1 MEGLCVPPLVSGGN
15 EMKKLAV
22 VAIGGNAVNRPG
34 EKPTAENMFSAI
46 EEAMGYLVEMLDE
59 YDIVITHGNGPQ
71 VGNILIQQE
80 MAKDL
85 IPPFPIDVNDAQ
97 TQGSLGY
104 MIVQSLR
111 NQLEKRRIK
120 REIAALITQ
129 IVVDKNDE
137 AFKKPSK
144 PVGPFYTEEEAR
156 KLMSEKGWIMK
167 EDAGRG
173 WRRVVPSPKPLDIV
187 EKEVIK
193 MLLKNDV
200 IVVAAGGG
208 GIPVIRDNGLL
219 KGIEAVIDKDRA
231 SALLAIEINADVLII
246 LTGVEKVA
254 LNYGKPN
261 QVLLDSLTI
270 QEAEK
275 YLKEGH
281 FPVGSMGPKIEAAI
295 DFVNVTGR
303 ECLITDMKKLKEAL
317 SDLTGTRIVRG

>member
-1 MEGLCVPPLVSGGN
+1 LFWEG
-15 EMKKLAV
+15 MKMKNLAV

-34 EKPTAENMFSAI
+34 EKPTAENMLSAI
-46 EEAMGYLVEMLDE
+46 AEAMGYLVDMLDE

-80 MAKDL
+80 MAKEV

-104 MIVQSLR
+104 MIVQALR
-111 NQLEKRRIK
+111 NRLAERGLN
-120 REIAALITQ
+120 REVAALITQ

-156 KLMSEKGWIMK
+156 KLMTEKGWIMK

-187 EKEVIK
+187 EKEIIQ

-208 GIPVIRDNGLL
+208 GIPVVRENGKL

-231 SALLAIEINADVLII
+231 SALLAIEINADELII

-261 QVLLDSLTI
+261 QTFVDTLIVDD
-270 QEAEK
+270 AMK

-281 FPVGSMGPKIEAAI
+281 FPAGSMGPKIEAAI
-295 DFVNVTGR
+295 DFVSATNKT
-303 ECLITDMKKLKEAL
+303 CLITDMRKLKEAL
-317 SDLTGTRIVRG
+317 SGKTGTRIVRE

>member
-1 MEGLCVPPLVSGGN
+1 MK
-15 EMKKLAV
+15 MKKLAV

-34 EKPTAENMFSAI
+34 EKPTAENMLSAI
-46 EEAMGYLVEMLDE
+46 EEAMGYLVDMLDE

-80 MAKDL
+80 MAKEV

-104 MIVQSLR
+104 MIVQALR
-111 NQLEKRRIK
+111 NRLAERGLN
-120 REIAALITQ
+120 REVAALITQ

-156 KLMSEKGWIMK
+156 KLMMEKGWIMK

-187 EKEVIK
+187 EKEIIK

-208 GIPVIRDNGLL
+208 GIPVVRENGKL

-231 SALLAIEINADVLII
+231 SALLAIEINADELII

-261 QVLLDSLTI
+261 QTFVDTLIVDD
-270 QEAEK
+270 AMK

-281 FPVGSMGPKIEAAI
+281 FPAGSMGPKIEAAI
-295 DFVNVTGR
+295 DFVSATNKT
-303 ECLITDMKKLKEAL
+303 CLITDMRKLKEAL
-317 SDLTGTRIVRG
+317 SGKTGTRIVRE

>member
-1 MEGLCVPPLVSGGN
+1 
-15 EMKKLAV
+15 MKKLAV

-46 EEAMGYLVEMLDE
+46 KEAMGYIVDMLE
-59 YDIVITHGNGPQ
+59 EHDIVITHGNGPQ

-80 MAKDL
+80 MAKE
-85 IPPFPIDVNDAQ
+85 IVPPFPIDVNDAQ

-111 NQLEKRRIK
+111 NQLSVRGLK

-156 KLMSEKGWIMK
+156 RLMAEKGWIMK

-173 WRRVVPSPKPLDIV
+173 WRRVVPSPKPLEIV
-187 EKEVIK
+187 EKEVVR
-193 MLLKNDV
+193 MLIERGV

-208 GIPVIRDNGLL
+208 GIPVVRENGVL
-219 KGIEAVIDKDRA
+219 KGVEAVIDKDRA
-231 SALLAIEINADVLII
+231 SALLAIEINADELII

-254 LNYGKPN
+254 LNYNKPD
-261 QVLLDSLTI
+261 QKFLDRLTVD
-270 QEAEK
+270 EAMK
-275 YLKEGH
+275 YLNEGH
-281 FPVGSMGPKIEAAI
+281 FPAGSMGPKIEAAI
-295 DFVNVTGR
+295 DFVSATR
-303 ECLITDMKKLKEAL
+303 KTCLITDMKKLKEAL
-317 SDLTGTRIVRG
+317 AGRTGTRIVPD

>member
-1 MEGLCVPPLVSGGN
+1 
-15 EMKKLAV
+15 MKMKNLAV

-34 EKPTAENMFSAI
+34 EKPTAENMLSAI
-46 EEAMGYLVEMLDE
+46 AEAMGYLVDMLDE

-80 MAKDL
+80 MAKEV

-104 MIVQSLR
+104 MIVQALR
-111 NQLEKRRIK
+111 NRLAERGLN
-120 REIAALITQ
+120 REVAALITQ

-156 KLMSEKGWIMK
+156 KLMTEKGWIMK

-187 EKEVIK
+187 EKEIIQ

-208 GIPVIRDNGLL
+208 GIPVVRENGKL

-231 SALLAIEINADVLII
+231 SALLAIEINADELII

-261 QVLLDSLTI
+261 QTFVDTLIVDD
-270 QEAEK
+270 AMK

-281 FPVGSMGPKIEAAI
+281 FPAGSMGPKIEAAI
-295 DFVNVTGR
+295 DFVSATNKT
-303 ECLITDMKKLKEAL
+303 CLITDMKKLKEAL
-317 SDLTGTRIVRG
+317 SGKTGTRIVRE

>member
-1 MEGLCVPPLVSGGN
+1 MK
-15 EMKKLAV
+15 MKKLAV

-34 EKPTAENMFSAI
+34 EKPTAENMLSAI
-46 EEAMGYLVEMLDE
+46 EEAMGYLVDMLDE

-80 MAKDL
+80 MAKEV

-104 MIVQSLR
+104 MIVQALR
-111 NQLEKRRIK
+111 NQLAERGLN
-120 REIAALITQ
+120 REVAALITQ

-156 KLMSEKGWIMK
+156 RLMMEKGWIMK

-187 EKEVIK
+187 EKEIIQ

-208 GIPVIRDNGLL
+208 GIPVVRENGKL

-231 SALLAIEINADVLII
+231 SALLAIEINADELII

-261 QVLLDSLTI
+261 QTFVDTLIVDD
-270 QEAEK
+270 AMK

-281 FPVGSMGPKIEAAI
+281 FPAGSMGPKIEAAI
-295 DFVNVTGR
+295 DFVSATNKT
-303 ECLITDMKKLKEAL
+303 CLITDMRKLKEAL
-317 SDLTGTRIVRG
+317 SGKTGTRIVRE

>member
-1 MEGLCVPPLVSGGN
+1 MK
-15 EMKKLAV
+15 MKKLAV

-34 EKPTAENMFSAI
+34 EKPTAENMLSAI
-46 EEAMGYLVEMLDE
+46 EEAMGYLVDMLDE

-80 MAKDL
+80 MAKEV

-104 MIVQSLR
+104 MIVQALR
-111 NQLEKRRIK
+111 NQLAERGLN
-120 REIAALITQ
+120 REVAALITQ

-156 KLMSEKGWIMK
+156 RLMMEKGWIMK

-187 EKEVIK
+187 EKEIIQ

-208 GIPVIRDNGLL
+208 GIPVVRENGKL

-231 SALLAIEINADVLII
+231 SALLAIEINADELII

-261 QVLLDSLTI
+261 QTFVDTLIVDD
-270 QEAEK
+270 AMK

-281 FPVGSMGPKIEAAI
+281 FPAGSMGPKIEAAI
-295 DFVNVTGR
+295 DFVSATNKT
-303 ECLITDMKKLKEAL
+303 CLITDMRKLKEAL
-317 SDLTGTRIVRG
+317 SGKTGTRIVHE

>member
-1 MEGLCVPPLVSGGN
+1 
-15 EMKKLAV
+15 MKKLAV

-34 EKPTAENMFSAI
+34 EKPTAENMLSAI
-46 EEAMGYLVEMLDE
+46 EEAMGYLVDMLDE

-80 MAKDL
+80 MAKEV

-104 MIVQSLR
+104 MIVQALR
-111 NQLEKRRIK
+111 NRLAERGLN
-120 REIAALITQ
+120 REVAALITQ

-156 KLMSEKGWIMK
+156 RLMMEKGWIMK

-187 EKEVIK
+187 EKEIIQ
-193 MLLKNDV
+193 MLLRNDV

-208 GIPVIRDNGLL
+208 GIPVVRENGKL

-231 SALLAIEINADVLII
+231 SALLAIEINADELII

-261 QVLLDSLTI
+261 QTFVDTLIVDD
-270 QEAEK
+270 AMK

-281 FPVGSMGPKIEAAI
+281 FPAGSMGPKIEAAI
-295 DFVNVTGR
+295 DFVSATNKT
-303 ECLITDMKKLKEAL
+303 CLITDMRKLKEAL
-317 SDLTGTRIVRG
+317 SGKTGTRIVRE

>member
-1 MEGLCVPPLVSGGN
+1 
-15 EMKKLAV
+15 MKKLAV

-34 EKPTAENMFSAI
+34 EKPTAENMLSAI
-46 EEAMGYLVEMLDE
+46 EEAMGYLVDMLDE

-80 MAKDL
+80 MAKEV

-104 MIVQSLR
+104 MIVQALR
-111 NQLEKRRIK
+111 NQLAERGLN
-120 REIAALITQ
+120 REVAALITQ

-156 KLMSEKGWIMK
+156 RLMMEKGWIMK

-187 EKEVIK
+187 EKEIIQ

-208 GIPVIRDNGLL
+208 GIPVVRENGKL

-231 SALLAIEINADVLII
+231 SALLAIEINADELII

-261 QVLLDSLTI
+261 QTFVDTLIVDD
-270 QEAEK
+270 AMK

-281 FPVGSMGPKIEAAI
+281 FPAGSMGPKIEAAI
-295 DFVNVTGR
+295 DFVSATNKT
-303 ECLITDMKKLKEAL
+303 CLITDMRKLKEAL
-317 SDLTGTRIVRG
+317 SGKTGTRIVHE

>member
-1 MEGLCVPPLVSGGN
+1 MK
-15 EMKKLAV
+15 MKKLAV

-46 EEAMGYLVEMLDE
+46 EEAMGYLVDMLDE

-80 MAKDL
+80 MAKEV

-104 MIVQSLR
+104 MIIQALR
-111 NQLEKRRIK
+111 NRLAERGLN
-120 REIAALITQ
+120 REVAALITQ

-156 KLMSEKGWIMK
+156 KLMMEKGWIMK

-187 EKEVIK
+187 EKEIIQ

-208 GIPVIRDNGLL
+208 GIPVVRENGKL

-231 SALLAIEINADVLII
+231 SALLAIEINADELII

-261 QVLLDSLTI
+261 QTFVDTLIVDD
-270 QEAEK
+270 AMK

-281 FPVGSMGPKIEAAI
+281 FPAGSMGPKIEAAI
-295 DFVNVTGR
+295 DFVSATNKT
-303 ECLITDMKKLKEAL
+303 CLITDMRKLKEAL
-317 SDLTGTRIVRG
+317 SGKTGTRIVRE

>member
-1 MEGLCVPPLVSGGN
+1 
-15 EMKKLAV
+15 MKKLAV

-34 EKPTAENMFSAI
+34 EKPTAENMLSAI
-46 EEAMGYLVEMLDE
+46 EEAMGYLVDMLDE

-80 MAKDL
+80 MAKEV

-104 MIVQSLR
+104 MIVQALR
-111 NQLEKRRIK
+111 NRLAERGLN
-120 REIAALITQ
+120 REVAALITQ

-156 KLMSEKGWIMK
+156 KLMMEKGWIMK

-187 EKEVIK
+187 EKEIIQ
-193 MLLKNDV
+193 MLLRNDV

-208 GIPVIRDNGLL
+208 GIPVVRENGKL

-231 SALLAIEINADVLII
+231 SALLAIEINADELII

-261 QVLLDSLTI
+261 QTFVDTLIVDD
-270 QEAEK
+270 AMK

-281 FPVGSMGPKIEAAI
+281 FPAGSMGPKIEAAI
-295 DFVNVTGR
+295 DFVSATNKT
-303 ECLITDMKKLKEAL
+303 CLITDMRKLREAL
-317 SDLTGTRIVRG
+317 SGKTGTRIVRE

>member
-1 MEGLCVPPLVSGGN
+1 MK
-15 EMKKLAV
+15 MKKLAV

-34 EKPTAENMFSAI
+34 EKPTAENMLSAI
-46 EEAMGYLVEMLDE
+46 EEAMGYLVDMLDE

-80 MAKDL
+80 MAKEV

-104 MIVQSLR
+104 MIVQALR
-111 NQLEKRRIK
+111 NRLAEGGLN
-120 REIAALITQ
+120 REVAALITQ

-156 KLMSEKGWIMK
+156 KLMMEKGWIMK

-187 EKEVIK
+187 EKEIIQ

-208 GIPVIRDNGLL
+208 GIPVVRENGKL

-231 SALLAIEINADVLII
+231 SALLAIEINADELII

-261 QVLLDSLTI
+261 QTFVDTLIVDD
-270 QEAEK
+270 AMK

-281 FPVGSMGPKIEAAI
+281 FPAGSMGPKIEAAI
-295 DFVNVTGR
+295 DFVSATNKT
-303 ECLITDMKKLKEAL
+303 CLITDMRKLKEAL
-317 SDLTGTRIVRG
+317 SGKTGTRIVRE

>member
-1 MEGLCVPPLVSGGN
+1 
-15 EMKKLAV
+15 MKKLAV

-34 EKPTAENMFSAI
+34 EKPTAENMLSAI
-46 EEAMGYLVEMLDE
+46 EEAMGYLVDMLDE

-80 MAKDL
+80 MAKEV

-104 MIVQSLR
+104 MIVQALR
-111 NQLEKRRIK
+111 NRLAERGLN
-120 REIAALITQ
+120 REVAALITQ

-156 KLMSEKGWIMK
+156 KLMMEKGWIMK

-187 EKEVIK
+187 EKEVIQ

-208 GIPVIRDNGLL
+208 GIPVVRENGKL

-231 SALLAIEINADVLII
+231 SALLAREINADELII

-261 QVLLDSLTI
+261 QTLLDKLTVE
-270 QEAEK
+270 EATK

-281 FPVGSMGPKIEAAI
+281 FPAGSMGPKIEAAI
-295 DFVNVTGR
+295 DFVSAIGR
-303 ECLITDMKKLKEAL
+303 TCLITDMKKLKEAL
-317 SDLTGTRIVRG
+317 SGKTGTRVVRE